1 MALKNRKFFTAIKE
15 VGVTNKG
22 DVKNFR
28 FFESYSK
35 GQKRVNVAKNYI
47 NSYFFCTDTKSGE

>member
-1 MALKNRKFFTAIKE
+1 MRNEEWGNSVKRA
-15 VGVTNKG
+15 
-22 DVKNFR
+22 VKNGS

>member
-1 MALKNRKFFTAIKE
+1 MNMTELFIIDFWHKEKGAL
-15 VGVTNKG
+15 
-22 DVKNFR
+22 
-28 FFESYSK
+28 FESYSK